1 MGHLGYVTE
10 PLPTFKVF
18 ISSGEYLVCKDVC
31 HQVGIAIQN
40 TTVIE
45 DLFVLPMDGAN
56 IVLDIQWLAKL
67 GPVMIDHKKLT
78 MEFFVGENWIRLQ
91 GDPLLL
97 EVEISKSGLQKL
109 KAKEM

>member
-1 MGHLGYVTE
+1 
-10 PLPTFKVF
+10 
-18 ISSGEYLVCKDVC
+18 
-31 HQVGIAIQN
+31 
-40 TTVIE
+40 
-45 DLFVLPMDGAN
+45 
-56 IVLDIQWLAKL
+56 
-67 GPVMIDHKKLT
+67 MIDHKKLT